1 MNILNVLKPY
11 ADVLENE
18 SLTKHTT
25 FRIGGVCDYF
35 IYPKSILCL
44 MRILRLLQER
54 KIPAALDL
62 AGAHD
67 PGKDAVQISVG
78 VICLDRYLNNFY
90 FEEDGTLIAEA
101 GCSIILLAQEAMRRS
116 LSGLEFASG
125 IPGTLGGAMYMN
137 AGAYKSDISAC
148 LKEVCVCRDHTL
160 VWMKKE
166 ELDYAYR
173 HSAFQS
179 HPEWTIIAGKLQLS
193 KSCQKE
199 IRSLMDARRERRL
212 SSQPLDLPN

>member
-54 KIPAALDL
+54 HIPYAIFGKGSNLLCSDEPYH
-62 AGAHD
+62 GA
-67 PGKDAVQISVG
+67 

-90 FEEDGTLIAEA
+90 FEEDGT
-101 GCSIILLAQEAMRRS
+101 RRPAVRS
-116 LSGLEFASG
+116 
-125 IPGTLGGAMYMN
+125 
-137 AGAYKSDISAC
+137 
-148 LKEVCVCRDHTL
+148 
-160 VWMKKE
+160 
-166 ELDYAYR
+166 
-173 HSAFQS
+173 
-179 HPEWTIIAGKLQLS
+179 
-193 KSCQKE
+193 SCW
-199 IRSLMDARRERRL
+199 RRK
-212 SSQPLDLPN
+212 PCAAA